1 MCSARFSLPLLL
13 SPSVALRALYPIA
26 GLQLHNMSLLQP
38 FPLVV
43 RSSASATDRVAVELP
58 PFSVV
63 CANQTMCLF
72 GLEVVPRPRLY
83 NPSMR
88 EAAWLGIQPNL
99 TPRWATAHNSDC
111 A

>member
-13 SPSVALRALYPIA
+13 SPSVALRAPYPIA

-72 GLEVVPRPRLY
+72 GLGSAPDANCTAFRCAMLCRL
-83 NPSMR
+83 N
-88 EAAWLGIQPNL
+88 AAYL
-99 TPRWATAHNSDC
+99 
-111 A
+111 